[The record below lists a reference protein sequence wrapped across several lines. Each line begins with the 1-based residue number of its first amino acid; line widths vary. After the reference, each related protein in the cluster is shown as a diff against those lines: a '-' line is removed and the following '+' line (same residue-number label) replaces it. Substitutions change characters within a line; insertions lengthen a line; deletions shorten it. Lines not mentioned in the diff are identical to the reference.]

1 MWYSKVTNNLA
12 EIPGFI
18 THYEHEL
25 EIAKSEC
32 RVGGLVEKNIKA
44 LPGLTEHRFNQ
55 LQEILINFFLTNF
68 YEIYYFRL
76 RKLYGG
82 TTTRWLF
89 WKLQSKK

>member
-18 THYEHEL
+18 THFEHEL

-44 LPGLTEHRFNQ
+44 LPG
-55 LQEILINFFLTNF
+55 
-68 YEIYYFRL
+68 
-76 RKLYGG
+76 
-82 TTTRWLF
+82 
-89 WKLQSKK
+89 